1 MTSINELDLD
11 YKIERI
17 CSRLL
22 LSNINN
28 YRDDI
33 FKNLRNYIKYDPEL
47 KTFKNL
53 SLEHYNEV
61 VDGQQG
67 IRLDETETKINDII
81 NKKVRLLANEQ
92 PINIITDSVSK
103 SIDKKYNSTID
114 NTRIMSM
121 IGIGIGLV
129 NIASLYY
136 LFNK

>member
-1 MTSINELDLD
+1 MTLINELDLD

-67 IRLDETETKINDII
+67 IRLAETETKINDII
-81 NKKVRLLANEQ
+81 DKKVRLLANEQ

>member
-1 MTSINELDLD
+1 MTLINELDLD

-47 KTFKNL
+47 KTFRNL

-67 IRLDETETKINDII
+67 IRLAETETKINDII
-81 NKKVRLLANEQ
+81 DKKVRLLTNEQ

-114 NTRIMSM
+114 NTRIISM
-121 IGIGIGLV
+121 IGIGIGLA
-129 NIASLYY
+129 NIAGMFY

>member
-1 MTSINELDLD
+1 MAPINELDLD

-47 KTFKNL
+47 KTFRNL

-61 VDGQQG
+61 VDEQQG
-67 IRLDETETKINDII
+67 IRLAETETKINDII
-81 NKKVRLLANEQ
+81 DKKVRLLANEQ

-114 NTRIMSM
+114 NTRIMS
-121 IGIGIGLV
+121 IVGIGIGLV